1 MLLVSTGVFLPRTCN
16 VRDQSLWMLC
26 NGFKRMNINK
36 SDWNKLFCWIRFLLC
51 GNILYIFMGFFS
63 MYFCTSRQHSRRV
76 QKLVDEPH
84 GSTWDKAR
92 KHSATLMKARL
103 NVIFVFPCVVSV
115 SQLIKAALT
124 WKVARPWDIQ
134 LLCFTPDSY
143 LLYSRRLTWTEDEG
157 AGRLLSRQNK
167 QRNRNIWWHSGSHV
181 QPVSLSVE
189 SKWLGFCF
197 LLIGLPFKV
206 IILGLLT

>member
-1 MLLVSTGVFLPRTCN
+1 M
-16 VRDQSLWMLC
+16 
-26 NGFKRMNINK
+26 KI
-36 SDWNKLFCWIRFLLC
+36 
-51 GNILYIFMGFFS
+51 YIFMFFLL
-63 MYFCTSRQHSRRV
+63 YFHTSHQHSRRV
-76 QKLVDEPH
+76 QKLVDEPYR
-84 GSTWDKAR
+84 STRDGAR
-92 KHSATLMKARL
+92 KYSATLMKARL

-115 SQLIKAALT
+115 SQLIKATLT
-124 WKVARPWDIQ
+124 WKVARPRDIQ

-143 LLYSRRLTWTEDEG
+143 LLYSLRLTWTEDEG

-197 LLIGLPFKV
+197 LSIWFPFKV
-206 IILGLLT
+206 IFLGLLTQKCIHICNCLVLCRLYIYIRLYIKRQTQNDIHILCGPHNIQ